1 MRNLARAALAAL
13 LLAVPPATTAAADT
27 TPVAAADVPLAG
39 TTLHYTNNVGY
50 SSGPKGVGFN
60 LWDLGPYPEDV
71 AALPA
76 GHRALVWV
84 GGDNSTC
91 TSEYTDSEFNALV
104 DDLAGS
110 DKVFGWYLWD
120 EPDLDACPTLIDLL
134 KRRAAAIRSRTG
146 GRQLS
151 FVASGGGDGEAAP
164 PELAPARS
172 GVDLIGLDPY
182 PCRIGEACEY
192 SLIDQ
197 AVRQTIANGTP
208 ASAIVPVF
216 QAFGQTCASIPADH
230 RKWRM
235 PTGAELDQ
243 IFARW
248 DSLVPSPV
256 FDDAYSWGTQPEWSC
271 PSLSSNPTI
280 QNRFKTRFAAAA
292 GTAGPRTTLA
302 AGQALTP
309 VADTYLTGGHVQDV
323 YDRAARI
330 SVGSGVHGHCC
341 RPPAGPP
348 APAG

>member
-1 MRNLARAALAAL
+1 MASAALAAL
-13 LLAVPPATTAAADT
+13 LLAVAPAATAAADT
-27 TPVAAADVPLAG
+27 TPVAAADAPLAG

-50 SSGPKGVGFN
+50 SAKPKGVGFN
-60 LWDLGPYPEDV
+60 LWDIGPYPEDV

-76 GHRALVWV
+76 GHKALIWV

-120 EPDLDACPTLIDLL
+120 EPDLDACPTLIDLI
-134 KRRAAAIRSRTG
+134 KRRAAAIRTRTG

-164 PELAPARS
+164 PALAPARS

-216 QAFGQTCASIPADH
+216 QAFGQTCSSIPTDH

-271 PSLSSNPTI
+271 PSLSSNTTI

-292 GTAGPRTTLA
+292 GTAGPRTMLPA
-302 AGQALTP
+302 EQALTP
-309 VADTYLTGGHVQDV
+309 VAETYVVQEQPDQA
-323 YDRAARI
+323 YGAA
-330 SVGSGVHGHCC
+330 
-341 RPPAGPP
+341 PKPA
-348 APAG
+348 ASNR